1 VIART
6 FKKIDQMNRALGR
19 AAAWLA
25 LFMVLLQFAVVLLR
39 YVFAIGFVP
48 MQEAVWH
55 LHGLL
60 FMLGAAYTFLLN
72 GHVRVDVIYRSATP
86 EYKART
92 DLAGCLLFVVP
103 VCLLTLYLS
112 WDYVLRSIYNV
123 GSGAWVL
130 EGSPEFGGLPLIW
143 AYKVV
148 IWVFA
153 VTLLLQGGSVAAKAM
168 AYLRGTA
175 DTYPTNAA
183 GSPSS

>member
-1 VIART
+1 
-6 FKKIDQMNRALGR
+6 MNRAIGR

-25 LFMVLLQFAVVLLR
+25 LIMVLLQFAVVLLR
-39 YVFAIGFVP
+39 YVFAVGFVP

-60 FMLGAAYTFLLN
+60 FMLGAAYTFLLD
-72 GHVRVDVIYRSATP
+72 GHVRVDVIYRSASP
-86 EYKART
+86 AYKARM

-103 VCLLTLYLS
+103 VCVLTLYLS
-112 WDYVLRSIYNV
+112 WDYVLRSIYDV
-123 GSGAWVL
+123 AGGAWVL

-143 AYKVV
+143 AYKAV

-153 VTLLLQGGSVAAKAM
+153 VTLLLQGMSVASKAM
-168 AYLRGTA
+168 AFLRGSA
-175 DTYPTNAA
+175 DAYPNTVA

>member
-1 VIART
+1 MIART
-6 FKKIDQMNRALGR
+6 FTKIDQLNRALGH

-60 FMLGAAYTFLLN
+60 FMLGAAYTFLLD
-72 GHVRVDVIYRSATP
+72 GHVRVDVIYRSAPP

-103 VCLLTLYLS
+103 VCVLTLYLS
-112 WDYVLRSIYNV
+112 WDYVLRSIYDMA
-123 GSGAWVL
+123 SGAWVL
-130 EGSPEFGGLPLIW
+130 EASPEFGGLPLIW
-143 AYKVV
+143 AYKAV

-153 VTLLLQGGSVAAKAM
+153 VTLLLQGVSVAAKAM
-168 AYLRGTA
+168 AYLRGAA
-175 DTYPTNAA
+175 DTYPSNAA